1 YWSRRYTYWG
11 KISTYEQYYYTSY
24 PNATIEECHQ
34 ALAKD
39 IDALS
44 KTYNKNDNKYLK
56 LKSYRDKLNKVS
68 ALLCRLVD
76 YRTGST
82 SWLQFAKAS
91 VRTQVSRLES
101 GQILGLRWGASTTGV
116 VACAIRRWR
125 AKYCLNHEAVTISI
139 SLSAIGDMVPYPVSP
154 DFDCWYVRFS

>member
-1 YWSRRYTYWG
+1 MFLRYTYWG

-24 PNATIEECHQ
+24 PNATIEERHQ

-56 LKSYRDKLNKVS
+56 LKSFRDKLNKVS
-68 ALLCRLVD
+68 ALLCRIVD

-82 SWLQFAKAS
+82 SWLQFAKAFS
-91 VRTQVSRLES
+91 QVSRLAS
-101 GQILGLRWGASTTGV
+101 GQKLGLRWGASTTGV
-116 VACAIRRWR
+116 FACAIRRWR
-125 AKYCLNHEAVTISI
+125 AKSCHNHEAVTISI
-139 SLSAIGDMVPYPVSP
+139 SLSAIGGMVPCGAMPSLP
-154 DFDCWYVRFS
+154 RL